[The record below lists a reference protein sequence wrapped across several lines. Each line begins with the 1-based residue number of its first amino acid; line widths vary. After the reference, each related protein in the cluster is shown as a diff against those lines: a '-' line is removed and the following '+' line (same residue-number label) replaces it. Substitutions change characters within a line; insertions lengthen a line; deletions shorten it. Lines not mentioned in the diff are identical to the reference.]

1 MDLVHPPT
9 TDQDRYINSEQSH
22 TEHKIEHEE
31 TFSRENIK
39 ISIQK
44 KENLES
50 NGQVTTAL
58 LGSLENHELIVVN
71 LPMSIDRV
79 NPTGEFIQNIKKELC
94 TDKVNIKLQNF
105 ETKFWLNKKS
115 KLGTVCREQVYRNK
129 KTGEIKKKYKI
140 LD

>member
-1 MDLVHPPT
+1 
-9 TDQDRYINSEQSH
+9 
-22 TEHKIEHEE
+22 
-31 TFSRENIK
+31 
-39 ISIQK
+39 
-44 KENLES
+44 
-50 NGQVTTAL
+50 

-71 LPMSIDRV
+71 LPMSIERV
-79 NPTGEFIQNIKKELC
+79 NPSGEFIQNLKKELS

-115 KLGTVCREQVYRNK
+115 KLGTVCQEQVYRNK